1 MDGDFLYQRK
11 WKRLE
16 LALLFG
22 MAIALLTGLYLDTAQ
37 ASLSSKVI
45 RLHVIANSDSQE
57 DQALKL
63 KVRDAVLELADSYY
77 APEDDLETAERKL
90 SVHLEEL
97 AAAGAEVVRDEGYDY
112 LSAGDYDSAIASL
125 EKALEIGEQDRRSMY
140 YLAQAYAGKGDVENA
155 VTWYQKV
162 VDNYPGTQS
171 ALNAQAY
178 IDEYSDQLDSGDS
191 DEDQQDQTGGTDDTG
206 TGAEEQTYYNG

>member
-1 MDGDFLYQRK
+1 
-11 WKRLE
+11 
-16 LALLFG
+16 
-22 MAIALLTGLYLDTAQ
+22 MAASQESVDTAQ
-37 ASLSSKVI
+37 TQ
-45 RLHVIANSDSQE
+45 IAEAQKQTTDYENLLKSWEAYQEGSYTNAANAIAQVNSDS
-57 DQALKL
+57 
-63 KVRDAVLELADSYY
+63 
-77 APEDDLETAERKL
+77 L
-90 SVHLEEL
+90 SVEGKSMYDTIMNQVGTTLKRQY
-97 AAAGAEVVRDEGYDY
+97 RDEGYDY

>member
-1 MDGDFLYQRK
+1 M
-11 WKRLE
+11 
-16 LALLFG
+16 
-22 MAIALLTGLYLDTAQ
+22 
-37 ASLSSKVI
+37 
-45 RLHVIANSDSQE
+45 
-57 DQALKL
+57 
-63 KVRDAVLELADSYY
+63 
-77 APEDDLETAERKL
+77 
-90 SVHLEEL
+90 
-97 AAAGAEVVRDEGYDY
+97 
-112 LSAGDYDSAIASL
+112 
-125 EKALEIGEQDRRSMY
+125 
-140 YLAQAYAGKGDVENA
+140 ENA